1 MPAMKKSLR
10 ANWKSTRRGA
20 MSPARLIGSSGANAR
35 RYSCRSPAMTQKGRN
50 QSAQRGVAAMT
61 TQALRRG
68 SSAASNVPY
77 CRRSRGRPARFGWL
91 PRPAWPRGGRRPP
104 SDYRAHSGCGPH
116 QPRRPSGQTPTESG
130 PGGESRRPQLACQ
143 LGCLI
148 HELLSVAVGRI
159 PVKPVEEQQT
169 WASAAT
175 IGFDEVGR
183 RIGDLDVVDRDAVAA
198 PAGVASACLRLR
210 YRRDRHDVG
219 AHAVDRAAFERGRR
233 AASAQDSAPV
243 RQ

>member
-1 MPAMKKSLR
+1 M
-10 ANWKSTRRGA
+10 
-20 MSPARLIGSSGANAR
+20 
-35 RYSCRSPAMTQKGRN
+35 CRTAAEVVADQPDSAGYHVRPGREE
-50 QSAQRGVAAMT
+50 VD
-61 TQALRRG
+61 
-68 SSAASNVPY
+68 
-77 CRRSRGRPARFGWL
+77 
-91 PRPAWPRGGRRPP
+91 GRRQTTELTPDAGRI
-104 SDYRAHSGCGPH
+104 SLGVRRV
-116 QPRRPSGQTPTESG
+116 RRPRKAAL
-130 PGGESRRPQLACQ
+130 GENRDGPQLACQ

-159 PVKPVEEQQT
+159 RVKPVEEQQT